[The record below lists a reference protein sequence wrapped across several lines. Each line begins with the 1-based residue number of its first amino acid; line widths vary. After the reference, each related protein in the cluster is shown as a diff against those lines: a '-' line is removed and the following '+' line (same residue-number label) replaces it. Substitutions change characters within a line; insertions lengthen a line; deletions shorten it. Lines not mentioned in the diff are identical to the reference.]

1 MKNII
6 VLLFLAFT
14 INIYGQESFIE
25 SFKKSTIKIS
35 KVSYDLYKGTIPV
48 KLDRSD
54 YSSGY
59 ISLPVNIIKSSSE
72 SPLEPI
78 YWMRGGPG
86 EANLEFYTM
95 KALLSNHDFVLVG
108 YRGVDGPVM
117 PKSRKIKKALRGL
130 DNQLFSDKSL
140 DNLGTTIDQYFT
152 RIAKKGFDIN
162 HYTILDVVDDFEDT
176 RTFLGHQKINLCSQS
191 YGTRVAL
198 LYSYKYPEAIKRS
211 IMIGVNP
218 PGHCVWNPETTQ
230 QVIEQ
235 YDSIY
240 KAQEGISDITIE
252 ESIRQS
258 FKQIPKRWSFFKLD
272 PDKIKVGTF
281 YLLYSKNSA
290 VMAFDAYRRAALKGD
305 YSGLYLIQLACD
317 YVDLFHA
324 MNYGDLFSKALS
336 ADYDSTINYRQ
347 LFRPGSLEIGAPLSM
362 LYWGSSQN
370 LHIKLID
377 PDYRKIK
384 LCKTETLMVG
394 GNLDN
399 TNPPDIT
406 IQELLPYMPNGEQVI
421 LTNMSHVGDMIY
433 LQYDAFKHMARRY
446 YDEGVLDTS
455 KFKNDPVDFKPKMS
469 FNKMAKWLYPMVFI
483 LSILK

>member
-1 MKNII
+1 MKNIL

-25 SFKKSTIKIS
+25 NFKKSTIKIS

-54 YSSGY
+54 SSSGY

-117 PKSRKIKKALRGL
+117 PKSKKIKKALRGL
-130 DNQLFSDKSL
+130 DHQLFSDKSL

-152 RIAKKGFDIN
+152 RLAKKGFDLN

-176 RTFLGHQKINLCSQS
+176 RMFLGHQKINLCSQS

-218 PGHCVWNPETTQ
+218 PGHCVWNPETTR
-230 QVIEQ
+230 QVIEK

-240 KAQEGISDITIE
+240 KAQEGIADITIE

-272 PDKIKVGTF
+272 PDKIKVGTY
-281 YLLYSKNSA
+281 YLLYSKNTA
-290 VMAFDAYRRAALKGD
+290 VMAFNAYREAALKGD
-305 YSGLYLIQLACD
+305 YSGLYLMQLACD
-317 YVDLFHA
+317 YVDLFHTT
-324 MNYGDLFSKALS
+324 NYGDLFSKALS
-336 ADYDSTINYRQ
+336 ADYDSTIDYRR
-347 LFRPGSLEIGAPLSM
+347 LFRPDSFEIGAPLSM
-362 LYWGSSQN
+362 LYWGSSKN
-370 LHIKLID
+370 MYIKLID

-384 LCKTETLMVG
+384 LCNTETLMVV

-399 TNPPDIT
+399 TNPPDVA
-406 IQELLPYMPNGEQVI
+406 IQELLPYMPNGKLVI
-421 LTNMSHVGDMIY
+421 LSNMSHVGDMIY
-433 LQYDAFKHMARRY
+433 LQYDAFKHMARQY

-455 KFKNDPVDFKPKMS
+455 KFKNDPINFKSKRS
-469 FNKMAKWLYPMVFI
+469 FNKMAKWFYPMVFI
-483 LSILK
+483 LSTLK